1 MKKALELSVKY
12 RLFILF
18 FLISGQIMAESR
30 YISDGL
36 EVFYRSGPTK
46 NYRVL
51 GTIQSGV
58 QVEWLAEDTENAA
71 TQIKLPSGREVWI
84 DTADLMAEKPVHVLL
99 EETKAEFN
107 RYKQAAEGQITTL
120 RNDLFESRELAAAS
134 ERLQKRIAE
143 LELANEGLELRNQTL
158 SDRSR
163 YDMLTAG
170 GIVAMISMFIG
181 LLLPKLFSRR
191 RDDGWR

>member
-1 MKKALELSVKY
+1 MKY

-18 FLISGQIMAESR
+18 FLVSGQLLAETR

-46 NYRVL
+46 NYRVV

-58 QVEWLAEDTENAA
+58 EVQFLQEDAENQA
-71 TQIKLPSGREVWI
+71 TQIRLPGGREVWI
-84 DTADLMAEKPVHVLL
+84 DTVNLMAEKPVHIILD
-99 EETKAEFN
+99 ETRKEYN

-120 RNDLFESRELAAAS
+120 RGDLVQAKELAAAS

-163 YDMLTAG
+163 YDLLTAG
-170 GIVAMISMFIG
+170 GIVAIVGMFIG